1 MKTKLLFLLFLLPTT
16 PTLAEE
22 LNNILK
28 QNFQARG
35 QILHL
40 TVRPEFKG
48 ARFVVGLVKANEL
61 VAHQAY
67 QVRDI
72 KQSFDLRLMG
82 KFRGQVDFLVTNL
95 PEAAVVNAF
104 LREPSFMEELGLF
117 FSPKDFSPGTV
128 NFAEVKLFMGIP
140 WYLWALSVCLLSIL
154 FLRFWVKRSWIIA
167 LVTGF
172 LIGVV
177 FFDLSQISAQVSIV
191 KSVEKNYPYIQPV
204 AGTQQFLEKVKPHL
218 QKQSWAIRGDFPD
231 EYQKLFLR
239 YQLADQAYE
248 PFMESEENYPN
259 FLITDHS
266 NGLNAQLIEQG
277 SIFQLLK
284 IR

>member
-1 MKTKLLFLLFLLPTT
+1 MKTKLLFLLFLLSTT

-22 LNNILK
+22 LNHILK

-40 TVRPEFKG
+40 TIRPEFKG
-48 ARFVVGLVKANEL
+48 ARFVVGVVKANEL

-72 KQSFDLRLMG
+72 KQNFDLRLMG
-82 KFRGQVDFLVTNL
+82 KFHGQVDFLVTNL

-104 LREPSFMEELGLF
+104 LRKPSFMEEFGLF

-140 WYLWALSVCLLSIL
+140 WYLWALSVSLLSIL
-154 FLRFWVKRSWIIA
+154 FLRFWMKRSWTIA
-167 LVTGF
+167 LSAGF
-172 LIGVV
+172 LVGSI
-177 FFDLSQISAQVSIV
+177 FFDVSQISAQVSIV
-191 KSVEKNYPYIQPV
+191 NNVEKDYPYIQVV

-218 QKQSWAIRGDFPD
+218 EEESWAIRGNFPD

-239 YQLADQAYE
+239 YQLADQVYQ
-248 PFMESEENYPN
+248 PLIESEEKYPN

-277 SIFQLLK
+277 PIFQLLK